1 MPRLRALAIEMSR
14 AASTFEPDRW
24 SGADCAAIAEELSAT
39 AKACLA
45 AATRAAARAV
55 ECKTRRDGPEW
66 LARVVG
72 TTPAEARAALSTVA
86 AVEDC
91 PATADALASGHLSL
105 RQAHEIAAA
114 VAVEPGAEATLL
126 EVATTRGMA
135 GLREEARRITLGA
148 LDREQLH
155 ERQRR
160 ARSVT
165 HWVDELGM
173 IAGRFRLPPE
183 TGVPFVNRLDAET
196 DRRRREARREGSTG
210 AREVHAADAFV
221 RIVGGTS
228 ARKSGR
234 VDVVYVCDLSAAARG
249 QTHGDELCHVVA
261 GGPVPVSVVRE
272 AAVGAFVKVAVRDG
286 RKLDTIVHYGR
297 SIPAELRTAL
307 ELGDPD
313 RLDGAVCIEDGCDR
327 RYGLEWDHDDPLAHG
342 GATSYDNLKARCKLD
357 HRAKTERDRTAGLIA
372 GSRAPPR

>member
-1 MPRLRALAIEMSR
+1 VARLRALTIEMRR
-14 AASTFEPDRW
+14 AASAFEPDRW
-24 SGADCAAIAEELSAT
+24 SGADCAAIAEELSA
-39 AKACLA
+39 AANACLA
-45 AATRAAARAV
+45 AAARAAARASA
-55 ECKTRRDGPEW
+55 CNTRRDGSAW
-66 LARVVG
+66 LARVSG

-86 AVEDC
+86 AVEGC
-91 PATADALASGHLSL
+91 PATAEALASGQVSL
-105 RQAHEIAAA
+105 RQAHQIAAA

-135 GLREEARRITLGA
+135 GLRREARRITLGA
-148 LDREQLH
+148 RDREQLH
-155 ERQRR
+155 AQQRR

-183 TGVPFVNRLDAET
+183 TGVRFVNRLDIEA
-196 DRRRREARREGSTG
+196 DRCRRAARRAGSTEM
-210 AREVHAADAFV
+210 REVHAADAFV
-221 RIVGGTS
+221 RMVAGPG
-228 ARKSGR
+228 ARTVGR

-249 QTHGDELCHVVA
+249 HTHGDELCHVVG
-261 GGPVPVSVVRE
+261 GGPVPASVVRE

-297 SIPAELRTAL
+297 NIPAELRTAL

-327 RYGLEWDHDDPLAHG
+327 RYGLEWDHDDPVANG
-342 GATSYDNLKARCKLD
+342 GATSYANLKPRCKPD
-357 HRAKTERDRTAGLIA
+357 HRAKTERDRTAGLTG